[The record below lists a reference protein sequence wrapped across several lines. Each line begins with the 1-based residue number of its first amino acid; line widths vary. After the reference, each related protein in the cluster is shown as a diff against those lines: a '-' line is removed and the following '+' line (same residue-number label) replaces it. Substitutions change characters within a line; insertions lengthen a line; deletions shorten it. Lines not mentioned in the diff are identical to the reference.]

1 MAERAL
7 SAIPGIASEVRQS
20 LRDWGGGG
28 RGVAYQEFD
37 FSNFHSM
44 LAKDGNFLSAARRRR
59 GSDWS
64 TTARLSQNPLTDDH
78 SEEVSRAKLSARVMP
93 CK

>member
-7 SAIPGIASEVRQS
+7 SAIPGSS
-20 LRDWGGGG
+20 PNPLRDWG
-28 RGVAYQEFD
+28 GVAYQEFD
-37 FSNFHSM
+37 FSNFHCM

-64 TTARLSQNPLTDDH
+64 TTARLSLTDDQ
-78 SEEVSRAKLSARVMP
+78 VSRAKLSARVMP
-93 CK
+93 CKKVR